1 MLKPLKI
8 FSHSNAAS
16 IIANWMAYN
25 PLIRVSLHNSTIFF
39 LFFLYYSLSSTP
51 SSQSWESPLL
61 NTQLRKKGEQH
72 FLLPYWEN
80 CATWQWAFALDSE
93 CIIIIYYCCNQQ
105 YSHLINIIS
114 YPRER
119 ITQVNLHRAQ
129 IGYDR
134 LKINNENCAI
144 LFAENRLANWN
155 CKLQQR
161 MYFPAT
167 LRLNSLHINIQKN
180 HVFNGENYKASYG

>member
-80 CATWQWAFALDSE
+80 CATWQWAFAYVVFYMFRNDFSLDSE

-134 LKINNENCAI
+134 PQTEN
-144 LFAENRLANWN
+144 
-155 CKLQQR
+155 
-161 MYFPAT
+161 
-167 LRLNSLHINIQKN
+167 
-180 HVFNGENYKASYG
+180 